1 MRYVP
6 SKMLDWKLSPKKD
19 AETKLQFTSNEWDLT
34 FQPFLEAAF
43 MWQKKNTYN
52 KSHPNDGW

>member
-1 MRYVP
+1 
-6 SKMLDWKLSPKKD
+6 MLDWKLSPKKD

-43 MWQKKNTYN
+43 MWQKRTHTINLIPMMAGENMQKQ
-52 KSHPNDGW
+52 W